1 MAQFKLAQGRLQSL
15 VLASLASVVLFG
27 KNTLSRGDTGR
38 EVTATL
44 ATVDVILSDKGIA
57 RALWTF
63 KLSLLSVCR
72 WMASE
77 KLEGQ
82 GLILLSLL
90 GCETLEPLQLDEGLG
105 TVTPA
110 SIEHTSDDDDA
121 VDFSSREFLFILNE
135 SHSCLH
141 SIRVFL
147 LVELPLAEQ

>member
-1 MAQFKLAQGRLQSL
+1 
-15 VLASLASVVLFG
+15 
-27 KNTLSRGDTGR
+27 
-38 EVTATL
+38 
-44 ATVDVILSDKGIA
+44 
-57 RALWTF
+57 
-63 KLSLLSVCR
+63 
-72 WMASE
+72 MASE

-82 GLILLSLL
+82 RLILLSLL

-110 SIEHTSDDDDA
+110 SIEHTSDDDDT